1 MVRTDRYKLVLYLKN
16 NVVRLYDLKKDPHEM
31 NDLAGKAKYRKIV
44 DELFGIL
51 LSKQLE
57 VGDEVDVKSAY
68 EAYWANKQE

>member
-31 NDLAGKAKYRKIV
+31 NDLAGKAKYRKIA